1 MTLQITSTQYDAV
14 KKSFFNI
21 LAFLLEHENIES
33 KYLRCLLKWGL
44 QLDLHKE
51 DLVISNMDISQ
62 LSFTEPREKIESLFH
77 LTYLI
82 YLDNVVEDIE
92 LEVAVLYAQRLGF
105 SATLV
110 RDLFDFIANL
120 TSEKKIPHNLQEE
133 IETFISTHKE

>member
-1 MTLQITSTQYDAV
+1 MTLQITTTQYDAV

-44 QLDLHKE
+44 QLDLNKE

-92 LEVAVLYAQRLGF
+92 LEVASLYAQRLGF
-105 SATLV
+105 SEVLI
-110 RDLFDFIANL
+110 RDLFMFIAHL
-120 TSEKKIPHNLQEE
+120 ASSKKMPHNLQAE
-133 IETFISTHKE
+133 IEVFISTHQE

>member
-1 MTLQITSTQYDAV
+1 MIPKITGTQYDAV

-82 YLDNVVEDIE
+82 YLDNLVEDIE
-92 LEVAVLYAQRLGF
+92 LEVAGLYAQRLGF
-105 SATLV
+105 SEALI
-110 RDLFDFIANL
+110 RDLFVFIAHFAS
-120 TSEKKIPHNLQEE
+120 TKKMPHNLQEE
-133 IETFISTHKE
+133 IEAFISSHQE